1 MESSVGG
8 NPKKYVPDFI
18 VQVDDGRLAGGKQQN
33 SRDDPLNVVVETKG
47 YRGLDAQLK
56 AETMAAQWVPGEM
69 HHLITD
75 AITREQRIK
84 EWRRQWKIRLIESMN
99 PEWID
104 LFNEEAGE
112 ILDGPADVA
121 RRKD

>member
-1 MESSVGG
+1 
-8 NPKKYVPDFI
+8 VPDFI

-56 AETMAAQWVPGEM
+56 AETMATQWVPGVM

-75 AITREQRIK
+75 AITREHRIK